1 MYTLVVY
8 SNSEF
13 SDILKIQHDYIK
25 DINVR
30 KILFIDDKLNNTYDN
45 FDDIYIYDN
54 KLNYSKRIVTC
65 LNLSN
70 IDTEYILFI
79 HDNDIILNSN
89 NEYLLNL
96 IEISSNKNIDRL
108 DLKYSNMYENVKNFN
123 YENVKN
129 FNYNNITLVKNENI
143 NDYNYNVNPSL
154 WKLNSLFKLMN
165 TFDHSYRNI
174 ENINVQKFCLL
185 YFNMYIIYT
194 PLKINSGWFITTPLF
209 TFLHITHG
217 GMCLP
222 IDNKYNNLDENI
234 HKKYIDIINKYKF
247 NRQFRKTL
255 F

>member
-13 SDILKIQHDYIK
+13 SDILNIQHDYIK

-30 KILFIDDKLNNTYDN
+30 KVLFIDKLKNNYDN
-45 FDDIYIYDN
+45 FDDVYIYDN
-54 KLNYSKRIVTC
+54 NLNYSKRIVTC

-96 IEISSNKNIDRL
+96 IEISSNKNIDRI
-108 DLKYSNMYENVKNFN
+108 DLKYSNMCK
-123 YENVKN
+123 NVKN
-129 FNYNNITLVKNENI
+129 FNYNNNVTLVKNENI

-165 TFDHSYRNI
+165 TYNYSYREI

-185 YFNMYIIYT
+185 NFNMYRIFT
-194 PLKINSGWFITTPLF
+194 PFKINAGWYITTPLF

-222 IDNKYNNLDENI
+222 IDNKNNNLDENI
-234 HKKYIDIINKYKF
+234 HKEYIDIINKYKF
-247 NRQFRKTL
+247 NRQFRTTL